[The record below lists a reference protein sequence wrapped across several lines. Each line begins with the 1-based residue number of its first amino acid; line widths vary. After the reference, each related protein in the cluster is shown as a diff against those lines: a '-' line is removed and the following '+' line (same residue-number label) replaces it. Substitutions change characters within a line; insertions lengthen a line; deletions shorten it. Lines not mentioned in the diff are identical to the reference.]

1 MKYIFGKVMDNL
13 SQSNFAQL
21 WNQCC
26 QKTDTMP
33 PVPSKV
39 NFCCEDGIINLS
51 V

>member
-13 SQSNFAQL
+13 SQSSFAQL

-33 PVPSKV
+33 PVPRKL
-39 NFCCEDGIINLS
+39 IS
-51 V
+51 VVKTEL